1 MLWTDL
7 HSQTNMA
14 TSDALSKTYFKIR
27 DVAEL
32 LDVPAS
38 TLRFWEKEFPT
49 LITPYR
55 NPGGTRYYSPAD
67 IENIRKIIYLVKERG
82 LKLDAA
88 KAELTHNRA
97 GVEKRFEV
105 IERLKQ
111 MREQVNGLLSALNS
125 RR

>member
-1 MLWTDL
+1 
-7 HSQTNMA
+7 MA
-14 TSDALSKTYFKIR
+14 TSDSLSKTYFQIS

-32 LDVPAS
+32 LDVPAT

-49 LITPYR
+49 LISPYR
-55 NPGGTRYYSPAD
+55 NSGGRRYYSPTD
-67 IENIRKIIYLVKERG
+67 IENIRKIIYLLKERG

-111 MREQVNGLLSALNS
+111 MREQVEQLLSALNS
-125 RR
+125 KRQ

>member
-1 MLWTDL
+1 
-7 HSQTNMA
+7 MA
-14 TSDALSKTYFKIR
+14 PSDSLSKTYFKIR
-27 DVAEL
+27 DVAEML
-32 LDVPAS
+32 GVNAS

-49 LITPYR
+49 MITPYR

-67 IENIRKIIYLVKERG
+67 IENLRKIIYLVKDRG
-82 LKLDAA
+82 LKLEAA

-111 MREQVNGLLSALNS
+111 MREQVNGLLDALNS
-125 RR
+125 KKR

>member
-1 MLWTDL
+1 
-7 HSQTNMA
+7 MA
-14 TSDALSKTYFKIR
+14 TPDSLSKTYFQIS

-32 LDVPAS
+32 LGVPAT
-38 TLRFWEKEFPT
+38 TLRFWEREFPT
-49 LITPYR
+49 LIKPYR
-55 NPGGTRYYSPAD
+55 NAGGRRYYSPAD
-67 IENIRKIIYLVKERG
+67 IENIRKIIYLLKDRG

-111 MREQVNGLLSALNS
+111 MRGEVEQLLSALNS
-125 RR
+125 KR

>member
-1 MLWTDL
+1 MTP
-7 HSQTNMA
+7 
-14 TSDALSKTYFKIR
+14 SDSLSKTYFKIR

-32 LDVPAS
+32 LSVNQS

-49 LITPYR
+49 LINPYR
-55 NPGGTRYYSPAD
+55 NSGGTRYYSPAD
-67 IENIRKIIYLVKERG
+67 IENLRKIIYLLKERG
-82 LKLDAA
+82 LKLEAA

-111 MREQVNGLLSALNS
+111 MRDEVNQLLNALNS
-125 RR
+125 KR